1 VACESYILL
10 LAASLDS
17 LSHVYSSPLST
28 LQPFKC
34 PAPYSHSLLPG
45 DLFFSPRTSTDQ
57 HGSFKGNVNIFKV
70 VNKMAVDRIT
80 IIVYLSSA
88 MSLKKKNVYIF
99 IDTVR
104 VRPPPSKVP
113 RQKPKSLLFKKTVPG

>member
-1 VACESYILL
+1 M
-10 LAASLDS
+10 
-17 LSHVYSSPLST
+17 
-28 LQPFKC
+28 
-34 PAPYSHSLLPG
+34 
-45 DLFFSPRTSTDQ
+45 
-57 HGSFKGNVNIFKV
+57 NIFKV